1 MIFLSLDQNNSKSA
15 LNNTRSCKFLN
26 SKFRLPK
33 SFEFEELWWTYSIC
47 KLHFLLKYCQLGL
60 WPVSYLLRMECRNSM
75 MFLEDL
81 VFFQSISLPS
91 ELFLPIAFLEVNGGL
106 AILLGVLTRIASLL
120 FIIEM
125 TGAIVFAKLSKGF
138 VGGYEFELLLISIC
152 ITLALVGPGMVSIEN
167 YILKREIFPRGKQ
180 LRQALLHS
188 WKK

>member
-1 MIFLSLDQNNSKSA
+1 MQTAF
-15 LNNTRSCKFLN
+15 
-26 SKFRLPK
+26 
-33 SFEFEELWWTYSIC
+33 SFEILSIRIMAGIVFIAHGMP
-47 KLHFLLKYCQLGL
+47 KFYD
-60 WPVSYLLRMECRNSM
+60 VSGG
-75 MFLEDL
+75 FG
-81 VFFQSISLPS
+81 FFQSISLPS

-188 WKK
+188 